1 MSHAW
6 APDATRDTTR
16 DTDNSRGRD
25 SSAGDRGAGD
35 RGGAGTTTTDLIQH
49 LTHNGFFA
57 RRARRAVRAE
67 HAARSATTTTTESGG
82 GAGPLGDAA

>member
-6 APDATRDTTR
+6 APDTTR
-16 DTDNSRGRD
+16 DTDDSRGRD
-25 SSAGDRGAGD
+25 SSADDRGAGD

-57 RRARRAVRAE
+57 RRARRARRAVRAE
-67 HAARSATTTTTESGG
+67 HAARSATTTTTESGA

>member
-6 APDATRDTTR
+6 APDTTR
-16 DTDNSRGRD
+16 DTDDSRGRD

-57 RRARRAVRAE
+57 RRARRARRAVRAE
-67 HAARSATTTTTESGG
+67 HAARSATTTTTESGA